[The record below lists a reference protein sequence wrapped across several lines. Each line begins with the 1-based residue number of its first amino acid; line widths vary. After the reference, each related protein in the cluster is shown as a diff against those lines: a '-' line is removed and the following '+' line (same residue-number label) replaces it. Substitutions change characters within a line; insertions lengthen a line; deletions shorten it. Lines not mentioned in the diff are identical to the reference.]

1 VDSTE
6 GFDTGE
12 GQNEGRVRGD
22 AVERWYRGEGQE
34 GRDTVGRGSMRR
46 GHGGGSRDMV
56 PRGETG
62 GLNTEG
68 RGGTRRR
75 QGGAEGI

>member
-1 VDSTE
+1 
-6 GFDTGE
+6 
-12 GQNEGRVRGD
+12 
-22 AVERWYRGEGQE
+22 
-34 GRDTVGRGSMRR
+34 
-46 GHGGGSRDMV
+46 MV